1 LATTA
6 QNPAIPDDAS
16 DTILEFPDNRLLIDL
31 CGELDRNIA
40 QVESRMGVTI
50 HRRGNHLT
58 LQGPEPDRAAA
69 ETVLRALYE
78 RLEQGRPLSP
88 GDIEA
93 AIRLGPSPAPAP
105 GPTPP
110 KAAAAAKAGPIVVDD
125 SLQVYDAKLRIYG
138 VVVLSQR
145 LGAVLQLTCGADLCK
160 SEEGAGRLMTRILG
174 RL

>member
-1 LATTA
+1 MPAARATTPLLA
-6 QNPAIPDDAS
+6 EVPAAAPVLRDAS
-16 DTILEFPDNRLLIDL
+16 
-31 CGELDRNIA
+31 GA
-40 QVESRMGVTI
+40 QE
-50 HRRGNHLT
+50 
-58 LQGPEPDRAAA
+58 
-69 ETVLRALYE
+69 
-78 RLEQGRPLSP
+78 
-88 GDIEA
+88 
-93 AIRLGPSPAPAP
+93 PAP

-160 SEEGAGRLMTRILG
+160 SEEGAARLMTRILG